1 MKRCQVLLPIV
12 CSLISIILL
21 SPPTNLAHSSDIT
34 VLFSPTS
41 VTGESIRDETIR
53 RIGSTTKTLDIAIY
67 TFSEPSLTQAILEAK
82 KRGVSIR
89 IILDA
94 GQSGQKSS
102 QVGTLRMSDLP
113 IKLLTGIKGN
123 GIMHHKIAIYDGQV
137 VQAGSFNWTNNASCC
152 SWESALYISDPEVVK
167 RYQAAF
173 EQMWAW
179 NQ

>member
-1 MKRCQVLLPIV
+1 MRRLVATQIAWA
-12 CSLISIILL
+12 ILL
-21 SPPTNLAHSSDIT
+21 VFLFIASPAFADFSGRAVGISDGGTIKDIT

-53 RIGSTTKTLDIAIY
+53 RIGLTTKTLDIAIY

-102 QVGTLRMSDLP
+102 QV
-113 IKLLTGIKGN
+113 
-123 GIMHHKIAIYDGQV
+123 
-137 VQAGSFNWTNNASCC
+137 
-152 SWESALYISDPEVVK
+152 
-167 RYQAAF
+167 
-173 EQMWAW
+173 
-179 NQ
+179 